1 MVFVFFVNIL
11 HFFFNAILIGEF
23 EIAVDESFHGGR
35 YEMLMHQSLSELLL
49 IVSKLILIEIEFLV
63 SGDIG
68 WY

>member
-11 HFFFNAILIGEF
+11 HFFSNAILIGEF

-35 YEMLMHQSLSELLL
+35 YEMLMHQSLSEFLL
-49 IVSKLILIEIEFLV
+49 IITKLILIEIEFLV

>member
-11 HFFFNAILIGEF
+11 HFFSNAILIGEF

-35 YEMLMHQSLSELLL
+35 DEMLMHQSLSEFLL
-49 IVSKLILIEIEFLV
+49 IITKLILIEIEFLV